1 MMHLRKIFALIF
13 LTVFCLN
20 ATAQTIGGRVVNN
33 KGITLEGVSVTLR
46 TSDDRPVAFCN
57 TNEDGTF
64 SIEMPQSETAEHLV
78 FSMIGYAKRC
88 IALNNF
94 KPGQDVVLE
103 NDAFMLKEVK
113 VKAEKIRRSGDTL
126 TYSVAAFMQKQD
138 RSIADVIAKMPGLSV
153 SPSGQIKYQGKV
165 INKFYIE
172 GADLLGGKYA
182 LASENIKANQV
193 KNVQVLEDH
202 QPVKALK
209 KVKFSDQ
216 AALNIVLKD
225 DAKNVWQSVV
235 EAGLGASLQGKAQLL
250 RDAQLLEMLFSKS
263 KQSIS
268 MYKTNNTD
276 KDIGHETIDYTAAKA
291 SLKADNPLIESVTI
305 STPSISDQRYNF
317 NDTHV
322 FATNWL
328 FKTAKDN
335 DLRLQVNGLIDKT
348 NVTGHTRK
356 TYLDAG
362 TTGVSVTEDEAL
374 NEKTNE
380 WSAELTYKVNKDN
393 HYFANVAKGY
403 IGFNRSR
410 GEAML
415 NHAPI
420 LQRANRDKKVLSDNF
435 EWIKTLSNNNTFS
448 IKSRFLYN
456 ELPSSLLLV
465 NGSTERIS
473 QQKIEWDASTGFRHK
488 LLGMYITYN
497 IGAAYKRQKMR
508 LDNFYTSLNATY
520 TQAQVYVMPSLSYI
534 SPSLRLNA
542 GLSGELLY
550 RKYGDESKPTFH
562 LEPFV
567 FANYRL
573 TSRWSADM
581 LFSHALSPNAFSS
594 YIEAPVFT
602 NYYSLIQGKAQ
613 LNTTTTNML
622 SNTWKYND
630 VIRGLFGNLGL
641 SYSRTSNLPL
651 YESVFEDG
659 FYKSRASQHTS
670 HNTSTSISG
679 GIGKSIGWGKASIEL
694 NASASN
700 TKYQLLIAKEVVDFT
715 RRDLSTGIA
724 IAYHPWEVF
733 SIEHKSSYNTS
744 ARKGKNHV
752 LFNNRQSFLHHRL
765 RLYFLPGKWQ
775 MELSNELF
783 QSQDKSISNSFF
795 TDLSV
800 SYRQKRWEAT
810 LIYNNVWGTTSL
822 EQTYNANAQQIYLQ
836 TRLRPSELLFKL
848 SFSL

>member
-1 MMHLRKIFALIF
+1 MHLRKVFTLIF

-33 KGITLEGVSVTLR
+33 KNITLEGVSVPRR
-46 TSDDRPVAFCN
+46 TNDDRPVAFCN

-64 SIEMPQSETAEHLV
+64 SIELPNAETPERLV
-78 FSMIGYAKRC
+78 FSMIGYAKRS
-88 IALNNF
+88 IALNDF
-94 KPGQDVVLE
+94 KQGQDVVLE

-153 SPSGQIKYQGKV
+153 SPSGQIKYQGKA

-225 DAKNVWQSVV
+225 DAKNVWQSVIEV
-235 EAGLGASLQGKAQLL
+235 GIGSSLQEKAQLL
-250 RDAQLLEMLFSKS
+250 RDARLTEMLFSRK

-268 MYKTNNTD
+268 MYKTNNTG
-276 KDIGHETIDYTAAKA
+276 KDIGHETIDYTTAKA
-291 SLKADNPLIESVTI
+291 SLSADNPLIESVTI
-305 STPSISDQRYNF
+305 STPSISDERYNF
-317 NDTHV
+317 NDTHI

-328 FKTAKDN
+328 VKTAKDN
-335 DLRLQVNGLIDKT
+335 DLRFQFNGLIDK
-348 NVTGHTRK
+348 NKLTGHTHK

-362 TTGVSVTEDEAL
+362 TGGISVTEDEAL
-374 NEKTNE
+374 NDKTNE
-380 WSAELTYKVNKDN
+380 WTAELTYKVNKDN

-410 GEAML
+410 GEAVL

-420 LQRANRDKKVLSDNF
+420 LQRVNKDKKVLSNNF
-435 EWIKTLSNNNTFS
+435 EWIKTLANNNTFS
-448 IKSRFLYN
+448 IKSRLLYN

-473 QQKIEWDASTGFRHK
+473 QQKIEWDATTGFRHK

-497 IGAAYKRQKMR
+497 IGAAYKQQKIAQ
-508 LDNFYTSLNATY
+508 DNFYTSFNATY
-520 TQAQVYVMPSLSYI
+520 TQAQVYILPSFSYI
-534 SPSLRLNA
+534 TPSLRFNA
-542 GLSGELLY
+542 GVSGELLY
-550 RKYGDESKPTFH
+550 RKSGSESKPTFH

-573 TSRWSADM
+573 TSRWNVNM

-594 YIEAPVFT
+594 YIESPIFT
-602 NYYSLIQGKAQ
+602 NYYSLMQGKAH
-613 LNTTTTNML
+613 LNNTTTNML

-630 VIRGLFGNLGL
+630 VIRGMFGNLGL
-641 SYSRTSNLPL
+641 SYSRTSNIML

-659 FYKSRASQHTS
+659 FYKSRATDHTS
-670 HNTSTSISG
+670 CNSTTSISG
-679 GIGKSIGWGKASIEL
+679 GIGKSIGWGKASIEF
-694 NASASN
+694 NASASDN
-700 TKYQLLIAKEVVDFT
+700 NYQLLIAKEVVDFT
-715 RRDLSTGIA
+715 RRELSTGIT
-724 IAYHPWEVF
+724 IAYHPWNVF

-744 ARKGKNHV
+744 ERKGKNYV
-752 LFNNRQSFLHHRL
+752 PFNNRQTFLHHRL
-765 RLYFLPGKWQ
+765 KLYLLPGKWQ
-775 MELSNELF
+775 IEVSNELF

-800 SYRQKRWEAT
+800 SCRQKRWEAT
-810 LIYNNVWGTTSL
+810 FIYNNILGTTSL

>member
-1 MMHLRKIFALIF
+1 MHLRKVFTLIF

-33 KGITLEGVSVTLR
+33 KNITLEGVSVTLR
-46 TSDDRPVAFCN
+46 TNDDRPVAFCN

-64 SIEMPQSETAEHLV
+64 SIELPNAETPERLV
-78 FSMIGYAKRC
+78 FSMIGYAKRS
-88 IALNNF
+88 IALNDF
-94 KPGQDVVLE
+94 KQGQNVVLE

-153 SPSGQIKYQGKV
+153 SPSGQIKYQGKA

-225 DAKNVWQSVV
+225 DAKNVWQSVIEV
-235 EAGLGASLQGKAQLL
+235 GIGSSLQGKAQLL
-250 RDAQLLEMLFSKS
+250 RDARLTEMLFSRK

-268 MYKTNNTD
+268 MYKTNNTG
-276 KDIGHETIDYTAAKA
+276 KDIGHETIDYTTAKA
-291 SLKADNPLIESVTI
+291 SLSADNPLIESVTI
-305 STPSISDQRYNF
+305 STPSISDERYNF
-317 NDTHV
+317 NDTHI

-335 DLRLQVNGLIDKT
+335 DLRFQFNGLIDK
-348 NVTGHTRK
+348 NKLTGHTHK

-362 TTGVSVTEDEAL
+362 TGGISVTEDEAL
-374 NEKTNE
+374 NDKTNE
-380 WSAELTYKVNKDN
+380 WTAELTYKVNKDN

-410 GEAML
+410 GEAVL

-420 LQRANRDKKVLSDNF
+420 LQRVNKDKKVLSNNF
-435 EWIKTLSNNNTFS
+435 EWIKTLANNNTFS
-448 IKSRFLYN
+448 IKSRLLYN

-473 QQKIEWDASTGFRHK
+473 QQKIEWDATTGFRHK

-497 IGAAYKRQKMR
+497 IGAAYKQQKIAQ
-508 LDNFYTSLNATY
+508 DNFYTSFNATY
-520 TQAQVYVMPSLSYI
+520 TQAQVYVLPSFSYI
-534 SPSLRLNA
+534 TPSLRFNA
-542 GLSGELLY
+542 GVSGELLY
-550 RKYGDESKPTFH
+550 RKSGSESKPTFH

-573 TSRWSADM
+573 TSRWNVNM

-594 YIEAPVFT
+594 YIESPIFT
-602 NYYSLIQGKAQ
+602 NYYSLMQGKAH
-613 LNTTTTNML
+613 LNNTTTNML

-630 VIRGLFGNLGL
+630 VIRGMFGNLGL
-641 SYSRTSNLPL
+641 SYSRTSNIIL

-659 FYKSRASQHTS
+659 FYKSRATDHTS
-670 HNTSTSISG
+670 CNSTTSISG
-679 GIGKSIGWGKASIEL
+679 GIGKSIGWGKASIEF
-694 NASASN
+694 NASASDN
-700 TKYQLLIAKEVVDFT
+700 NYQLLIAKEVVDFT
-715 RRDLSTGIA
+715 RRELSTGIT
-724 IAYHPWEVF
+724 IAYHPWNVF

-744 ARKGKNHV
+744 ERKGKNYAP
-752 LFNNRQSFLHHRL
+752 FNNRQTFLHHRL
-765 RLYFLPGKWQ
+765 KLYLLPGKWQ
-775 MELSNELF
+775 IEVSNELF

-800 SYRQKRWEAT
+800 SCRQKRWEAT
-810 LIYNNVWGTTSL
+810 FIYNNILGTTSL

>member
-1 MMHLRKIFALIF
+1 MHLRKVFTLIF

-33 KGITLEGVSVTLR
+33 KNITLEGVSVTLR
-46 TSDDRPVAFCN
+46 TNDDRPVAFCN

-64 SIEMPQSETAEHLV
+64 SIELPNAETPERLV
-78 FSMIGYAKRC
+78 FSMIGYAKRS
-88 IALNNF
+88 IALNDF
-94 KPGQDVVLE
+94 KQGQDVVLE

-153 SPSGQIKYQGKV
+153 SPSGQIKYQGKA

-225 DAKNVWQSVV
+225 DAKNVWQSVIEV
-235 EAGLGASLQGKAQLL
+235 GIGSSLQEKAQLL
-250 RDAQLLEMLFSKS
+250 RDARLTEMLFSRK

-268 MYKTNNTD
+268 MYKTNNTG
-276 KDIGHETIDYTAAKA
+276 KDIGHETIDYTTAKA
-291 SLKADNPLIESVTI
+291 SLSADNPLIESVTI
-305 STPSISDQRYNF
+305 STPSISDERYNF
-317 NDTHV
+317 NDTHI

-328 FKTAKDN
+328 VKTAKDN
-335 DLRLQVNGLIDKT
+335 DLRFQFNGLIDK
-348 NVTGHTRK
+348 NKLTGHTHK

-362 TTGVSVTEDEAL
+362 TGGISVTEDEAL
-374 NEKTNE
+374 NDKTNE
-380 WSAELTYKVNKDN
+380 WTAELTYKVNKDN

-410 GEAML
+410 GEAVL

-420 LQRANRDKKVLSDNF
+420 LQRVNKDKKVLSNNF
-435 EWIKTLSNNNTFS
+435 EWIKTLANNNTFS
-448 IKSRFLYN
+448 IKSRLLYN

-473 QQKIEWDASTGFRHK
+473 QQKIEWDATTGFRHK

-497 IGAAYKRQKMR
+497 IGAAYKQQKIAQ
-508 LDNFYTSLNATY
+508 DNFYTSFNATY
-520 TQAQVYVMPSLSYI
+520 TQAQVYILPSFSYI
-534 SPSLRLNA
+534 TPSLRFNA
-542 GLSGELLY
+542 GVSGELLY
-550 RKYGDESKPTFH
+550 RKSGSESKPTFH

-573 TSRWSADM
+573 TSRWNVNM

-594 YIEAPVFT
+594 YIESPIFT
-602 NYYSLIQGKAQ
+602 NYYSLMQGKAH
-613 LNTTTTNML
+613 LNNTTTNML

-630 VIRGLFGNLGL
+630 VIRGMFGNLGL
-641 SYSRTSNLPL
+641 SYSRTSNIML

-659 FYKSRASQHTS
+659 FYKSRATDHTS
-670 HNTSTSISG
+670 CNSTTSISG
-679 GIGKSIGWGKASIEL
+679 GIGKSIGWGKASIEF
-694 NASASN
+694 NASASDN
-700 TKYQLLIAKEVVDFT
+700 NYQLLIAKEVVDFT
-715 RRDLSTGIA
+715 RRELSTGIT
-724 IAYHPWEVF
+724 IAYHPWNVF

-744 ARKGKNHV
+744 ERKGKNYV
-752 LFNNRQSFLHHRL
+752 PFNNRQTFLHHRL
-765 RLYFLPGKWQ
+765 KLYLLPGKWQ
-775 MELSNELF
+775 IEVSNELF

-800 SYRQKRWEAT
+800 SCRQKRWEAT
-810 LIYNNVWGTTSL
+810 FIYNNILGTTSL